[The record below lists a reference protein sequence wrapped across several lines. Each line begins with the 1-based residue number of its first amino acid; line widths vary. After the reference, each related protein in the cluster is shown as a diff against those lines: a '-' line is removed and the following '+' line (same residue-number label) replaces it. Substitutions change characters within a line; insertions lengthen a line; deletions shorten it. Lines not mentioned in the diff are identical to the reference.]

1 MSRCRGWLSRP
12 RAETLS
18 DVSPATLRRYR
29 AQRLLERDFKSLR
42 DSVLATVASRLRAT
56 GATLDRAELDACYAA
71 AWQGLY
77 GAALAGEEIANP
89 RAWLILVTYRRA
101 IEELRAPARSAEPLP
116 VEAAVERDLDGELD
130 DRARVRALVQGMR
143 ARLDLREREAAALC
157 YLHGYSRREAAER
170 MGVSEL
176 RMRKLMEGTDR
187 REGVSA
193 KVAEVVRAIRAEA
206 TCEEH
211 QSLMRALA
219 FGVLDP
225 DGERY
230 RLAVMHRR
238 DCPACRRYVALL
250 RGAAAVL
257 PPVLTVP
264 AGSSAGLFGL
274 AGLGHQAA
282 AGPAVASV
290 PSLGASAATGGGAG
304 ASSGW
309 ALGGLGAKLAAGCL
323 LAAGVGAGCVAI
335 VRGGS
340 PGHARHAPVVRA
352 VTGSAPAASAPVS
365 DPALARPVLTRRAP
379 RASTHAARARTQ
391 SSGVPAAGREFSPEQ
406 PAAST
411 EGAQPS
417 AVAAS
422 SSPQRPAG
430 ESGSGSSAAREFSP
444 G

>member
-1 MSRCRGWLSRP
+1 M
-12 RAETLS
+12 
-18 DVSPATLRRYR
+18 SPATLRRYR

-42 DSVLATVASRLRAT
+42 DSVVATVASRLRAT

-77 GAALAGEEIANP
+77 GAALAGEEIVNP

-116 VEAAVERDLDGELD
+116 VEAVVERDLDSELD
-130 DRARVRALVQGMR
+130 DRDRVRALLQGMR

-170 MGVSEL
+170 MGLSEL

-187 REGVSA
+187 RDGVSA
-193 KVAEVVRAIRAEA
+193 KIAEVVRAIRADA
-206 TCEEH
+206 ICEEH
-211 QSLMRALA
+211 KSMMRALA

-225 DGERY
+225 EGERY

-264 AGSSAGLFGL
+264 AGSSAGLLGL

-304 ASSGW
+304 ASGGW

-335 VRGGS
+335 VHGSS
-340 PGHARHAPVVRA
+340 PGHAHDKPVVRA
-352 VTGSAPAASAPVS
+352 VAGSAPSASAPVS
-365 DPALARPVLTRRAP
+365 DPSLARSVVNGRAP
-379 RASTHAARARTQ
+379 RRSAHPARPRVA
-391 SSGVPAAGREFSPEQ
+391 SSGAPSARREFSPEQ
-406 PAAST
+406 RLPSAG
-411 EGAQPS
+411 EAQPTAVVAS
-417 AVAAS
+417 AS
-422 SSPQRPAG
+422 EQRSAG
-430 ESGSGSSAAREFSP
+430 ESGSAAREFSP